1 MFARASKASRREVI
15 LGISGQTIL
24 IGGVNIAQ
32 AAEVHQTSAPPA
44 TEVERASAERVF
56 PKLYQIHDLPSEFFR
71 VFDTRVE
78 LSAAIVDAEAR
89 KLIEQFVNDG
99 VNRASQTLKEAS
111 YKFEI
116 GTIAVNSIRL
126 QNVIFANSTDGSGRV
141 NIQTTAIKRAQS
153 SLCPLWPF
161 C

>member
-1 MFARASKASRREVI
+1 VLNVRASIESKSQRSYSRNFGSNNSDRR
-15 LGISGQTIL
+15 GQHCA
-24 IGGVNIAQ
+24 GRRGSPN
-32 AAEVHQTSAPPA
+32 
-44 TEVERASAERVF
+44 ERT
-56 PKLYQIHDLPSEFFR
+56 PS
-71 VFDTRVE
+71 DTRVE